1 MRKDPIVTEVR
12 KHRKKIEL
20 ECDGDFSLLFAKA
33 KEAEK
38 KFVDELKLKPKSKSD
53 KTKTPLK

>member
-38 KFVDELKLKPKSKSD
+38 KFVDELKLKPKSN
-53 KTKTPLK
+53 L